1 MKRLL
6 VALCFS
12 TLVCAV
18 CWGQTDATSL
28 DSNREATVYVADAAK
43 PAEGGVAANPVR
55 SESPRLTVSLTPTA
69 SSLPPTLTVS
79 TAALLELHGI
89 RKSAVDLCLDLP
101 AKYRTRKPCADIFTH
116 EVRLNN
122 LRKNKQ

>member
-1 MKRLL
+1 MKRSLGVLGFAVL
-6 VALCFS
+6 VGAW
-12 TLVCAV
+12 
-18 CWGQTDATSL
+18 CWGQTNPASAGSSGSTAIYL
-28 DSNREATVYVADAAK
+28 ANANGTVDGSAAADVRN
-43 PAEGGVAANPVR
+43 ENPK
-55 SESPRLTVSLTPTA
+55 LTVSVSPA
-69 SSLPPTLTVS
+69 ANSMPSTLTVS

-101 AKYRTRKPCADIFTH
+101 TKYRTRKPCADIFTR